1 MYPNLY
7 YLFKDLFGI
16 ELPFL
21 KMVQSFGFFVA
32 MAFLAAAYYF
42 SKELER
48 KEHEGLLAPD
58 SRQFLKGEKITT
70 TELVTAGIV
79 GFLIG
84 FKLLF
89 IATNFTAFLNDTQG
103 FILSTNGSIIGGLIG
118 AAVSAYLKYREKSKE
133 RLEKPQLITQVIHPH
148 ELVGNM
154 TMIAAGSGLLG
165 AKLFDMLENIDR
177 VREDFWGMLFSFS
190 GLTMYGG
197 LIFGAIAVL
206 WYAHKHKLA
215 ATHVTDACAPGLMLA
230 YAVGRI
236 GCQVAG
242 DGDWGIANTSPK
254 PSWMSFLP
262 DWMWAYNFRH
272 NVINAGE
279 PIPNCADRYCHQLI
293 PPVYPTPFYETIM
306 CLILFIVL
314 WRIRKQ
320 IKVPGALFCIYLIFN
335 GVERFFIE
343 KIRVNNTY
351 TIDGRHVTQ
360 AELIATALFIIGLI
374 GVWYLKKKAAKT
386 PVVEHN

>member
-32 MAFLAAAYYF
+32 LAFLAAAYCF
-42 SKELER
+42 TKELDR
-48 KEHEGLLAPD
+48 KEREGKLPTGNK
-58 SRQFLKGEKITT
+58 QFMKGEKATT
-70 TELVTAGIV
+70 AELWTAGIV
-79 GFLIG
+79 GFLVG
-84 FKLLF
+84 FKILY
-89 IATNFTAFLNDTQG
+89 IALNFDAFLNDTQG
-103 FILSTNGSIIGGLIG
+103 FLLSTNGNFIGGLLG
-118 AAVSAYLKYREKSKE
+118 GGLGAYLKYREKDKE
-133 RLEKPQLITQVIHPH
+133 KLDQPQLVTQEVHPY

-165 AKLFDMLENIDR
+165 AKLFDMLENLDR

-206 WYAHKHKLA
+206 WYAHKHKLTL
-215 ATHVTDACAPGLMLA
+215 THVTDACAPGLMLA
-230 YAVGRI
+230 YGVGRI

-242 DGDWGIANTSPK
+242 DGDWGIANTNLK
-254 PSWMSFLP
+254 PGWMSFLP
-262 DWMWAYNFRH
+262 DWMWAYSFPH
-272 NVINAGE
+272 NVINAGD

-293 PPVYPTPFYETIM
+293 PPVYPTPFYESVM
-306 CLILFIVL
+306 CILLFFVL
-314 WRIRKQ
+314 WSMRKK
-320 IKVPGALFCIYLIFN
+320 ITTPGVLFCVYLIFN
-335 GVERFFIE
+335 GIERFFIE

-351 TIDGRHVTQ
+351 AIDGRHITQ
-360 AELIATALFIIGLI
+360 AEIISTALFIIGII
-374 GVWYLKKKAAKT
+374 GIWYFRKKSS
-386 PVVEHN
+386 PVPNQLL